1 MTSVN
6 EAVGVGSNIE
16 VNNRIRR
23 QFAFRLGSSE
33 KRSISQSAVFAAN
46 HFFFST
52 FEFETAVA
60 ISVAVIT
67 AAVVVVIAVDVV
79 AKVDI

>member
-1 MTSVN
+1 MKKDPLVSL
-6 EAVGVGSNIE
+6 
-16 VNNRIRR
+16 
-23 QFAFRLGSSE
+23 QFLPP
-33 KRSISQSAVFAAN
+33 N